1 METRR
6 TGNDRRNEH
15 DPVSIEK
22 RDGRDRRKVC
32 VRTGQ
37 YINILQKIPI
47 FRGLSAEQSKK
58 ILSIATHKTFQEGEP
73 LCHIGD
79 KSHEIFI
86 LIKGQ
91 LLVSS
96 PAGKEITRIDP
107 IGTIGEMGIFTDE
120 LRSANVCAAME
131 SITIIIRKT
140 EFIILLRRDND
151 LAIHILMN
159 VIKDLSE
166 KLRKDNKIIEDLK
179 ESDHTVKEPD
189 HPGQH
194 PDHTI
199 QQPDHTVQQPDHTVQ
214 QSDHTLQQTPHS
226 GQRSDNTGEQG

>member
-1 METRR
+1 LPHTKRFRR
-6 TGNDRRNEH
+6 
-15 DPVSIEK
+15 
-22 RDGRDRRKVC
+22 
-32 VRTGQ
+32 
-37 YINILQKIPI
+37 
-47 FRGLSAEQSKK
+47 
-58 ILSIATHKTFQEGEP
+58 GEP

-189 HPGQH
+189 H
-194 PDHTI
+194 
-199 QQPDHTVQQPDHTVQ
+199 
-214 QSDHTLQQTPHS
+214 TLQQTPHS
-226 GQRSDNTGEQG
+226 GQCSDNTGEQG